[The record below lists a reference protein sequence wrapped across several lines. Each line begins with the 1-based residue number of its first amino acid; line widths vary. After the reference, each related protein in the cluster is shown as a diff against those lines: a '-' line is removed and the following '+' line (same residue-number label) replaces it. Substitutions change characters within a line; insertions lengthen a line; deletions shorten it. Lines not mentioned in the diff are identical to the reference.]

1 MDPLIILVVLCAAC
15 THATWNTLVKVGDD
29 PLMTAAVLNVATM
42 VIGFAL
48 IPYVGLPDPG
58 TWPYLIG
65 SVITHTGYFICLTNG
80 YRVGDLSH
88 VYPLARG
95 SGPIYAAILTYL
107 VAGETL
113 SPAGVAAVAII
124 CAAILSLTFVGGR
137 ITEGGKAP
145 VLFGLGTGLFI
156 GCYTVVDGLGVRV
169 AETPLNFI
177 AWLFFL
183 HGFPVIAIA
192 FWRRRATLRESLA
205 ANWLRGTVGGVLGF
219 IGYGLVMWAMTTN
232 PIALVSALR
241 ETSVIIAALIGT
253 KILGEPFGRPRIAA
267 AMGVAFGIVL
277 LQAAGRG

>member
-1 MDPLIILVVLCAAC
+1 MDPLIIFVVLCAAV
-15 THATWNTLVKVGDD
+15 THASWNTLVKVGND
-29 PLMTAAVLNVATM
+29 PLMTAAVLNVATT

-48 IPYVGLPDPG
+48 VLVVGLPDPG

-65 SVITHTGYFICLTNG
+65 SVITHTGYFVCLTNG

-107 VAGETL
+107 VAGEAL

-124 CAAILSLTFVGGR
+124 CAAILSLTFVSGR

-145 VLFGLGTGLFI
+145 VVFGLATGLFI
-156 GCYTVVDGLGVRV
+156 GSYTLIDGLGVRV
-169 AETPLNFI
+169 AGSPLNFI
-177 AWLFFL
+177 VWVFVL
-183 HGFPVIAIA
+183 HGFPIVAIA
-192 FWRRRATLRESLA
+192 FWQRRGRLRTSLQ
-205 ANWLRGTVGGVLGF
+205 ANWKRGALGGVLGF
-219 IGYGLVMWAMTTN
+219 VGYGFVLWAMSTN

-253 KILGEPFGRPRIAA
+253 RLLGEPFGRSRIAA
-267 AMGVAFGIVL
+267 AFAVACGIVL
-277 LQAAGRG
+277 LQASG